1 MREQGYTG
9 PVHAGQI
16 IGYVGATGDTN
27 TPHLHFEWHPKV
39 IPSNWPA
46 SAYGV
51 SVIGDAV
58 NPFPLLSQVC

>member
-1 MREQGYTG
+1 
-9 PVHAGQI
+9 
-16 IGYVGATGDTN
+16 VGATGDTN

-39 IPSNWPA
+39 IPSNWPR

-51 SVIGDAV
+51 AVIGDAI